1 MCLSVSQQG
10 CMVTKM
16 LLGCLVSLLFILN
29 RAVDSRTLHTDSCS
43 FNVYT
48 HELRKYYADMRHHA
62 ISGDTETG
70 VKILDKSLMKDVQ
83 EDQTCCFLRLL
94 LRFYVER
101 VFNNFSPSEP
111 HQLRCSSA
119 VANAFVS
126 IRRDMQKCHCH
137 CAEETHRQIDS
148 MHTAFDELQI
158 QLAAQKAVG
167 ELDTVLDWLEALG
180 HKA

>member
-1 MCLSVSQQG
+1 
-10 CMVTKM
+10 M
-16 LLGCLVSLLFILN
+16 LLGCLVSLFFILN

-48 HELRKYYADMRHHA
+48 HELLHSGVFLFIYFMAQ

-83 EDQTCCFLRLL
+83 DQTCCFLRLL

>member
-29 RAVDSRTLHTDSCS
+29 RVVDSRTLHTDSCS

-48 HELRKYYADMRHHA
+48 HELRKYYADMLVH
-62 ISGDTETG
+62 
-70 VKILDKSLMKDVQ
+70 LFQ

-148 MHTAFDELQI
+148 MHTAFDKLQI

>member
-1 MCLSVSQQG
+1 
-10 CMVTKM
+10 MVTKM

-29 RAVDSRTLHTDSCS
+29 RVVDSRTLHTDSS
-43 FNVYT
+43 HSGVLSIHFM
-48 HELRKYYADMRHHA
+48 AQ

-83 EDQTCCFLRLL
+83 DQTCCFLRLL

-148 MHTAFDELQI
+148 MHTAFDKLQI